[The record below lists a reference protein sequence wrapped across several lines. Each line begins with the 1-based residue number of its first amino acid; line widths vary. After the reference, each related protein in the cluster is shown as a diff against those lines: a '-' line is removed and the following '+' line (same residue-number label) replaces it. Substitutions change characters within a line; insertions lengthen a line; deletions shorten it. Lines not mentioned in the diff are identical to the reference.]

1 MSSLFGAH
9 CSVYCSTVIF
19 YFDDIP
25 LPAVTDQRPRGFHG
39 GRVIWLKPS
48 ALCGVFDG
56 QQTVAGICIGAEVLL
71 FVWVTESR
79 NTQQKKTGFT
89 C

>member
-1 MSSLFGAH
+1 M
-9 CSVYCSTVIF
+9 YCSTVIF

-56 QQTVAGICIGAEVLL
+56 QQTVAGICIGAGRSFALCLGDRVQKYITKKDWVYLL
-71 FVWVTESR
+71 KSF
-79 NTQQKKTGFT
+79 
-89 C
+89 